1 MKKKLGISMPVWTS
15 RGTSEGE
22 KISPAR
28 IFSRWGLKPHA
39 FTLCLVPLGLLIHDA
54 FTGGNG
60 ANPVQ
65 YLVRATG
72 DWALRFMLIALA
84 VTPLRQVT
92 GWNALARLRRMLGLF
107 AFAYTALHTLAY
119 FGIDQH
125 FDFAVLWDDVV
136 KRLYITV
143 GTASL
148 VMLIPLAVT
157 STDKMARRLGG
168 VHWRKLHRFAYPAAA
183 AGVLHYYLY
192 AKTGAAQP
200 LIYGSILAALLTVR
214 LITRARKATPISQ
227 PGPAPV
233 S

>member
-1 MKKKLGISMPVWTS
+1 MKKKLDISMPAWIS
-15 RGTSEGE
+15 RETSEAE
-22 KISPAR
+22 ESAAAR
-28 IFSRWGLKPHA
+28 TFSRWGLKPLA
-39 FTLCLVPLGLLIHDA
+39 FAVCLIPLELLVWNA
-54 FTGGNG
+54 FTGGIG

-65 YLVRATG
+65 YLVRYTG
-72 DWALRFMLIALA
+72 DWALRFMLIAFG
-84 VTPLRQVT
+84 VTPLRRTT

-107 AFAYTALHTLAY
+107 AFAYTALHTLVY

-125 FDFAVLWDDVV
+125 FDPAMLWDDVI

-143 GTASL
+143 GTISL

-168 VHWRKLHRFAYPAAA
+168 RYWRKLHRLAYPAAA

-200 LIYGSILAALLTVR
+200 LIYALILAVLLTVR
-214 LITRARKATPISQ
+214 LLTRLRKATPISQ
-227 PGPAPV
+227 PGPAPA

>member
-1 MKKKLGISMPVWTS
+1 MPAWTS
-15 RGTSEGE
+15 RRTSEAEG
-22 KISPAR
+22 IAVAR
-28 IFSRWGLKPHA
+28 IFSRWGLKPLA
-39 FTLCLVPLGLLIHDA
+39 FVLCLIPLALLLRDA
-54 FTGGNG
+54 FTGGIG

-65 YLVRATG
+65 YLVRTTG

-84 VTPLRQVT
+84 VTPLRRVT

-125 FDFAVLWDDVV
+125 FDLALLWDDVV

-143 GTASL
+143 GTVSL
-148 VMLIPLAVT
+148 VMLLPLAVT

-168 VHWRKLHRFAYPAAA
+168 PSWRKLHRFAYPAAV

-192 AKTGAAQP
+192 AKAGATQP
-200 LIYGSILAALLTVR
+200 LIYGLFLAVLLTVR
-214 LITRARKATPISQ
+214 LAARTRKATSISQ
-227 PGPAPV
+227 PEPAQA